1 MNSCCLYELL
11 LLIIHYS
18 LKSSFRHPF
27 QRLLSPPAAGHRNR
41 ETGDLNVV
49 GTYGYVWSSSPYA
62 SDSCY
67 AGFLRFLAGELT
79 PLRADGRALGFPVRC
94 VQHLRLLFSL
104 AQAGAE
110 KAK

>member
-1 MNSCCLYELL
+1 MS

-18 LKSSFRHPF
+18 LFIKKSFRHSPK
-27 QRLLSPPAAGHRNR
+27 RLLPTPAAGHRNR

-94 VQHLRLLFSL
+94 VQHLRLLFFL